1 MFPLCVSLPRLF
13 LLRGQ
18 ARRLIGMSERR
29 SQMSQA
35 DCRHGGAGVGVW
47 LGEGEVFCS
56 LVQTPKVDL
65 WHGGGDE
72 KGTHSYVVSAHL
84 IEDFR

>member
-13 LLRGQ
+13 LFRGQ

-35 DCRHGGAGVGVW
+35 DCTRGGVLVGG
-47 LGEGEVFCS
+47 L
-56 LVQTPKVDL
+56 TPKVDL
-65 WHGGGDE
+65 WHGGEDE
-72 KGTHSYVVSAHL
+72 KGTHRYVVSARL
-84 IEDFR
+84 IEDFRYTC